1 METNSIPGKPAAAA
15 VHPESWIAP
24 GAVIVGP
31 VTIHRGVSNWYNA
44 VLRSDEPEAGIVV
57 GEDSN
62 IQDGCIV
69 HVDENMPVMIGARV
83 TVGHGAIIHS
93 SVVEDDCLIGMGAII
108 LSGARIGRG
117 TIVAAGAVIPEGM
130 EVPAGVIIAG
140 VPGKVRRETT
150 DADRTRVDR
159 AWRIYAGLREE
170 QMKDKA

>member
-1 METNSIPGKPAAAA
+1 METKNAPGSPAEADI
-15 VHPESWIAP
+15 HPGSWIAP

-31 VTIHRGVSNWYNA
+31 VALRRGVSIWYNA
-44 VLRSDEPEAGIVV
+44 VLRSDEPNADIVV

-62 IQDGCIV
+62 IQDGCIL
-69 HVDENMPVMIGARV
+69 HVDENMPVAIGARV

-93 SVVEDDCLIGMGAII
+93 STVEDDCLIGMGAIV

-130 EVPAGVIIAG
+130 DVPPNVIIAG

-150 DADRTRVDR
+150 DADRERIDH
-159 AWRIYAGLREE
+159 AWRIYAGLR
-170 QMKDKA
+170 DDLLGRRS